1 LSKIKIRFN
10 TKDTDGSFP
19 WRVFIDDK
27 EFLAS
32 DIEIKGTAIGEKSIE
47 NDVVK
52 WNIVCIGTV
61 VWDNNKITIYSK

>member
-1 LSKIKIRFN
+1 MSKIKIRFN

-19 WRVFIDDK
+19 WRIFIDDK

-32 DIEIKGTAIGEKSIE
+32 DIEIKGTAVGEKSIE

>member
-19 WRVFIDDK
+19 WRIFIDDK

-32 DIEIKGTAIGEKSIE
+32 DIEIKGTAVGEKSIE